1 MLQIAFPETE
11 LSDIVAK
18 VERGERLSVDDGVRL
33 YESSDLMM
41 VGMLADQVNR
51 AKNGKRVY
59 FNQNRHIN
67 YTNICDAHCSF
78 CGFRRDEGEDGA
90 YLMSI
95 DEILQAAATG
105 GPDVTEFHIVA
116 GNHPGLPFS
125 YYTGMMGALKRE
137 YPHVHI
143 KAFTAVE
150 IFFFSQIYN
159 MSVEEILCKL
169 IDAGLGSLP
178 GGGAEVFSP
187 RVRAKICPDKANAEQ
202 WLDVHRTAHRLG
214 LRTNATLLYGTIET
228 RQERV
233 EHMVMLRELQDET
246 SGFNCFIPLAYQ
258 PKLARSGSKSET
270 TGVEDLKTIAIS
282 RLMLDNFPHIKAY
295 WIDLGPKLAQV
306 ALTCGADDLDGTI
319 VEERISHAQRAFAP
333 LGLKLSE
340 LVRLIKEAGR
350 KPVERDTLYNIVRE
364 W

>member
-1 MLQIAFPETE
+1 MLQITLPDTE
-11 LSDIVAK
+11 LSDIAAK
-18 VERGERLSVDDGVRL
+18 VEHGERLSVDDGVRL
-33 YESSDLMM
+33 YTSSDLMTI
-41 VGMLADQVNR
+41 GALADRANR
-51 AKNGKRVY
+51 AKNGPRVY

-67 YTNICDAHCSF
+67 YTNICAAHCSF

-95 DEILQAAATG
+95 EDILAVAATG

-116 GNHPGLPFS
+116 GNHSGLPFS
-125 YYTGMMGALKRE
+125 YYTEMMDALKRQ

-150 IFFFSQIYN
+150 IFFFSQIYS
-159 MSVEEILCKL
+159 MSVEEILRKL
-169 IDAGLGSLP
+169 IDAGLGSMP

-187 RVRAKICPDKANAEQ
+187 RGRAKICPDKANAEE
-202 WLDVHRTAHRLG
+202 WMDVHRTAHRLG
-214 LRTNATLLYGTIET
+214 LHTNATLLYGTIET
-228 RQERV
+228 RRERV
-233 EHMVMLRELQDET
+233 EHMAMLRELQDET
-246 SGFNCFIPLAYQ
+246 NGFNCFIPLAYQ
-258 PKLARSGSKSET
+258 PRLARTGSKSET

-333 LGLKLSE
+333 VGLKLSE
-340 LVRLIKEAGR
+340 LIRLIKEAGR
-350 KPVERDTLYNIVRE
+350 QPIERDTLYNVVHE

>member
-1 MLQIAFPETE
+1 MLQIALPETE
-11 LSDIVAK
+11 LSDIIAK

-33 YESSDLMM
+33 YDSNDLMT
-41 VGMLADQVNR
+41 VGLLADRANR
-51 AKNGKRVY
+51 AKNGTRVY

-67 YTNICDAHCSF
+67 YTNICEAHCSF

-90 YLMSI
+90 YLMSVP
-95 DEILQAAATG
+95 DILKAAATA

-116 GNHPGLPFS
+116 GDHPGLLFN
-125 YYTGMMGALKRE
+125 YYTDMMGALKLA
-137 YPHVHI
+137 YPHVHL

-150 IFFFSQIYN
+150 IFFFTQLYH
-159 MSVEEILCKL
+159 MSVAEVLHKL
-169 IDAGLGSLP
+169 KDAGLGSLP

-214 LRTNATLLYGTIET
+214 LRSNATLLYGTIET
-228 RQERV
+228 KRERV
-233 EHMVMLRELQDET
+233 EHMAMLRELQDET

-258 PKLARSGSKSET
+258 PKQARSGSKNET
-270 TGVEDLKTIAIS
+270 TGVDDLKTIAIS

-306 ALTCGADDLDGTI
+306 ALAFGADDLDGTI

-333 LGLKLSE
+333 LGMTLPE
-340 LVRLIKEAGR
+340 LVRLIKQAGR
-350 KPVERDTLYNIVRE
+350 HPIERDTLYNVVRE

>member
-1 MLQIAFPETE
+1 
-11 LSDIVAK
+11 
-18 VERGERLSVDDGVRL
+18 
-33 YESSDLMM
+33 
-41 VGMLADQVNR
+41 
-51 AKNGKRVY
+51 
-59 FNQNRHIN
+59 
-67 YTNICDAHCSF
+67 
-78 CGFRRDEGEDGA
+78 
-90 YLMSI
+90 MSI

-150 IFFFSQIYN
+150 IFFFSQIYS

-233 EHMVMLRELQDET
+233 EHMAMLRELQDET
-246 SGFNCFIPLAYQ
+246 GQFNCFIPLAYQ
-258 PKLARSGSKSET
+258 PKLARSGSRSET